1 MFGPSIRLLCKPSE
15 TKASRLLV
23 QWYTTDKGWVT
34 LGDYNDQEE
43 LHKASMHARQARRAL
58 LEGEIPSEEIHN

>member
-15 TKASRLLV
+15 TSACRLLV

-34 LGDYNDQEE
+34 LGDYDDATELDQ
-43 LHKASMHARQARRAL
+43 AADHARQARRAL
-58 LEGEIPSEEIHN
+58 LEGEIPNGIHI